1 MALGKKREERAQD
14 DLLDWFTISY
24 RTLWLVLAAVLGLAG
39 SGVYVLY
46 FRDKAPAVK
55 PEPERPAATT
65 AHFTTLEGSV
75 KVKPVG
81 TFEWVTADRSF
92 ALKKSDLVRTG
103 PGAAAEIQF
112 FDGTVVHVRPDSL
125 ITIEET
131 SEDPST
137 KTRKIKWHISSGET
151 IFQTVRKNV
160 PDSETEVSTPTASG
174 TVGELSNVAV
184 RVTETGDSDFRLFAG
199 TGRVETKTG
208 QSYDLGS
215 NEAVRVD
222 ASGKAG
228 PKLLLPAIPV
238 PLAPPHQAE
247 ITYPNPNIA
256 TTLLAWKPAEGS
268 SSYHVMVDYSP
279 HFNRPFV
286 DRKGLLDNSVELRGL
301 DVGKYYWRVA
311 ALDKT
316 GEEGEFSA
324 FARFTVLSAAQG
336 AHGDGPPPPLV
347 IEPLD
352 TRQNLVQVKGR
363 TEPGATLT
371 VNGERMEV
379 EGDGSFNDWITLQK
393 PGRQIVVIRA
403 TGLNGGVSERKVAVV
418 VVSY

>member
-1 MALGKKREERAQD
+1 MTPGKKKQQRAED

-24 RTLWLVLAAVLGLAG
+24 RTLWLLLAVVVGLVG
-39 SGVYVLY
+39 SVVYVLY
-46 FRDKAPAVK
+46 FREKAPEVQA
-55 PEPERPAATT
+55 EPDVPSATT
-65 AHFTTLEGSV
+65 AHFTTIEGSV

-81 TFEWVTADRSF
+81 TFEWVSADRSML
-92 ALKKSDLVRTG
+92 LKKSDLVRTG

-112 FDGTVVHVRPDSL
+112 FDGTLVHVRPDSL

-137 KTRKIKWHISSGET
+137 KARKIKWHISSGET

-160 PDSETEVSTPTASG
+160 PGSETEVSTPTASG
-174 TVGELSNVAV
+174 TLGEMSNVAI
-184 RVTETGDSDFRLFAG
+184 RVAETGGSDFRLFAG
-199 TGRVETKTG
+199 TGRIETKTG
-208 QSYDLGS
+208 QAYDLGS
-215 NEAVRVD
+215 SEAVKVD

-228 PKLLLPAIPV
+228 PKVALPAMPV

-256 TTLLAWKPAEGS
+256 TTLLAWKPVDGS
-268 SSYHVMVDYSP
+268 SGYHVMVDYSP
-279 HFNRPFV
+279 YFNRPFV
-286 DRKGLLDNSVELRGL
+286 DRKGLRDSSVELRGL

-311 ALDKT
+311 ALDKN

-324 FARFTVLSAAQG
+324 FARFTVSSAALG

-347 IEPLD
+347 IESLD

-379 EGDGSFNDWITLQK
+379 DSDGSFNDWITLQK
-393 PGRQIVVIRA
+393 PGRQMVVIRA
-403 TGLNGGVSERKVAVV
+403 TGLNGGVNERKVAVV
-418 VVSY
+418 VN

>member
-1 MALGKKREERAQD
+1 MAPGRKRQQRAED

-24 RTLWLVLAAVLGLAG
+24 RTLWLVLAAVAGLAG
-39 SGVYVLY
+39 SVVYVVY
-46 FRDKAPAVK
+46 FRDEPQELEALPELPAS
-55 PEPERPAATT
+55 TT
-65 AHFTTLEGSV
+65 AHFTTIEGNV

-81 TFEWVTADRSF
+81 TFEWVTADRSIV
-92 ALKKSDLVRTG
+92 LKKSDLVRTG

-137 KTRKIKWHISSGET
+137 KARKIKWHISSGET

-160 PDSETEVSTPTASG
+160 PGSETEVSTPTASG

-184 RVTETGDSDFRLFAG
+184 SVAAAGGSDFRLFAG
-199 TGRVETKTG
+199 TGRVETKSG
-208 QSYDLGS
+208 QTYDLGS
-215 NEAVRVD
+215 SEAVQID

-228 PKLLLPAIPV
+228 PKLALPAMPV
-238 PLAPPHQAE
+238 LLAPPHQAE

-256 TTLLAWKPAEGS
+256 TTLLAWKPVEGS
-268 SSYHVMVDYSP
+268 SGYHVMVDYSP
-279 HFNRPFV
+279 FFNRPFV
-286 DRKGLLDNSVELRGL
+286 DRKGWRDSSVELRGL

-311 ALDKT
+311 ALDEN
-316 GEEGEFSA
+316 GEESAFSA
-324 FARFTVLSAAQG
+324 FARFTVLSAAHG
-336 AHGDGPPPPLV
+336 SRGDGPPPPLV
-347 IEPLD
+347 IEALD

-379 EGDGSFNDWITLQK
+379 GGDGSFNDWITLQK
-393 PGRQIVVIRA
+393 PGRQMVLIRA
-403 TGLNGGVSERKVAVV
+403 TGLNGGVNERKVAVV
-418 VVSY
+418 VSY

>member
-1 MALGKKREERAQD
+1 MAPGRKREQRAED

-24 RTLWLVLAAVLGLAG
+24 RTLWLGLAVVVGLAG
-39 SGVYVLY
+39 SVVYVLY
-46 FRDKAPAVK
+46 FRDKAPQAQV
-55 PEPERPAATT
+55 EPELPAATT
-65 AHFTTLEGSV
+65 AHFTTIEGSV

-81 TFEWVTADRSF
+81 TFEWVSADRSIV
-92 ALKKSDLVRTG
+92 LKKSDLVRTG

-137 KTRKIKWHISSGET
+137 KARKIKWHISSGET

-160 PDSETEVSTPTASG
+160 PGSETEVSTPTASG
-174 TVGELSNVAV
+174 TVGELSNGAAKVA
-184 RVTETGDSDFRLFAG
+184 ETGDSDFRLFAG
-199 TGRVETKTG
+199 TGHVETRTG
-208 QSYDLGS
+208 QTYELGS
-215 NEAVRVD
+215 SEAVKVD

-228 PKLLLPAIPV
+228 AKVPLPAMPV

-256 TTLLAWKPAEGS
+256 TTLLAWKPVEGS
-268 SSYHVMVDYSP
+268 SGYHVMVDYSP
-279 HFNRPFV
+279 FFNRPFV
-286 DRKGLLDNSVELRGL
+286 DRKGLKDSSVELRGL
-301 DVGKYYWRVA
+301 EVGKYYWRVA
-311 ALDKT
+311 ALDKN
-316 GEEGEFSA
+316 GEEGASSA
-324 FARFTVLSAAQG
+324 FARFTIASAAQS
-336 AHGDGPPPPLV
+336 ARGDGPPPPLV
-347 IEPLD
+347 IESLD

-379 EGDGSFNDWITLQK
+379 QGDGTFNDWITLQK
-393 PGRQIVVIRA
+393 PGRQMVVIRA
-403 TGLNGGVSERKVAVV
+403 TGLNGGVNERKVAVV
-418 VVSY
+418 VN